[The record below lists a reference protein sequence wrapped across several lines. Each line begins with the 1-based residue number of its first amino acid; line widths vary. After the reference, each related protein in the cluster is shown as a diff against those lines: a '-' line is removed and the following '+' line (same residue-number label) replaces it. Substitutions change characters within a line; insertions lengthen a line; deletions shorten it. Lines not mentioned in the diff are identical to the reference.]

1 MGSREDAAAKID
13 TETAIK
19 IDSMLKA
26 VSLNKDFVINDI
38 LNFVYDINPGVHK
51 NYLLKLGNQ

>member
-13 TETAIK
+13 TETVFK

-26 VSLNKDFVINDI
+26 LSLNKDFVIHDV
-38 LNFVYDINPGVHK
+38 LFFVYDINPVVHR
-51 NYLLKLGNQ
+51 NYLLRLGN